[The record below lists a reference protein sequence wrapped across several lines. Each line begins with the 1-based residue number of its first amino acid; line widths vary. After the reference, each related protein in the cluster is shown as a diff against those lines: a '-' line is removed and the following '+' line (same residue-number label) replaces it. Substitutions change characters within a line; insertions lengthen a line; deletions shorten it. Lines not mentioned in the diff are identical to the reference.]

1 MQRLTLSHSHTNLIK
16 HKIRTHNIE
25 AKYLY
30 GFKKDKTMYYEKKKT
45 KAETKNKPPKRY
57 LSSFWFAHTL
67 DMVHVTP

>member
-30 GFKKDKTMYYEKKKT
+30 GFKKDKTMYYEKKKKQKQKQKINLQKDT
-45 KAETKNKPPKRY
+45 
-57 LSSFWFAHTL
+57 
-67 DMVHVTP
+67 